1 MILFER
7 LKVAK
12 STDEENA
19 ASEKNLIVA
28 LAEQNML
35 ENIAK
40 IEEVKVRDLE
50 LQIVDFREESLT
62 IKKEKKEIRLVM

>member
-40 IEEVKVRDLE
+40 IEEVKDRDLE

-62 IKKEKKEIRLVM
+62 IKKGKKEIRPVM